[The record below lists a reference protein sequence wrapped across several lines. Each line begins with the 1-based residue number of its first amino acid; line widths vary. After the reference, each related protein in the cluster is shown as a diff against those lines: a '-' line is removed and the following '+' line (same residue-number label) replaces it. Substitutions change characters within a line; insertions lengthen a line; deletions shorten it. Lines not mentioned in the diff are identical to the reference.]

1 MSSFIMSYA
10 YDVILSYFHYVILSL
25 CCHVIL
31 SSCHLP
37 WCGICDLLILPA
49 PSPNASQPWS
59 LSVFSACAS
68 QSLRACIKFTIHRSG
83 NHFKFTIH
91 WNGSFRV
98 HDPTKLQSNPVERVS
113 FSLKYDSPFQLVPGQ
128 GSKYPRCMPWFNT
141 MHLVKDCT
149 R

>member
-59 LSVFSACAS
+59 LSVFQLAH
-68 QSLRACIKFTIHRSG
+68 LRACELVSNSQSTGVGIILSSQFTGMDHFEFTIQPS
-83 NHFKFTIH
+83 
-91 WNGSFRV
+91 
-98 HDPTKLQSNPVERVS
+98 LQSNPVERVS

-141 MHLVKDCT
+141 MHLVEDWT